1 MADIAQLGIEI
12 DTRKLKSGEKDL
24 AAFAN
29 SAKTATSAVMA
40 LVGAASASQ
49 LIKIADG
56 YAQMEAKV
64 SRYTK
69 SQIEANNV
77 LQQLTG
83 YANKSGSAVSDAVN
97 VFNSLT
103 ASLESVGASK
113 NQILTVTEEINKLG
127 VIGGSSVDD
136 MRNSMRQF
144 GQSMAGGIVRAEEF
158 NSIIENTPEIARAIA
173 AGMGVSIGQL
183 RQDML
188 AGKLTSDAV
197 FKALLSQVGTTNDAF
212 AKMPRSVAQAMGQIS
227 NNFQVVVGELNK
239 TTGATAT
246 LAAGL
251 DSFSSSMLSASNYTD
266 EIITGVELLALAYG
280 SKLAGALANTIAVRL
295 QAAAADARG
304 VASANAL
311 TLANVELANSELV
324 KVQASKAEL
333 LLNQQLLVSQ
343 LQLAQSETTR
353 NAIRRQLAANSA
365 ALVATARLEQTAL
378 AGVAAANEAVTVT
391 SYAATVATR
400 GLNGAMAL
408 LGGPAGVIMLAAGAF
423 MYFSSKSDDAAKSAE
438 DFTNSIN
445 ITKGALNELSTI
457 QQQALEVKLQA
468 NILDLNKAFES
479 QEQEVASLQK
489 ELTNYSYW
497 TDEQKQKSTSY
508 VDLQNRII
516 TATAELER
524 REKEASKT
532 KSTLYGVQQTLNGN
546 VKENYVVM
554 QSMNLI
560 TGIASGIQNV
570 FTGTLNAGNKALATR
585 TEYVT
590 RLNNLTTKAGQAAI
604 MSIDQQIALE
614 KVQGVERARLQAQF
628 EGQQKGLVG
637 AELQTYISKS
647 EELYNIQVKNE
658 EAAKK
663 LTAANKSGASAA
675 KEAAKSAE
683 EYAQF
688 SRELS
693 RLNATEA
700 QQIKNWQDDKLAD
713 LDLYH
718 AQGLVK
724 ASEYEFGKQ
733 AIMAEANKRT
743 EELAKQQRE
752 KAAQAMIS
760 ASSGVDISGGLT
772 SLKSMYD
779 QRLLTEQQYNQ
790 QSAALKEQWKS
801 KYAEVDN
808 WLVNEL
814 ATYKQLLADKTI
826 NEQQY
831 NTASNQLQLQWAQ
844 KRREVLL
851 AQRTSEQTEMQT
863 WLANI
868 KANMTSS
875 TGLMTETFNS
885 FTSNISSGLTNA
897 IIQADSFGDAMRN
910 AAASFAQSMIQAII
924 QVMAQK
930 AVMWA
935 LEKSLGAATNAAY
948 VGMVAGQAGAGVQLA
963 GINAYASTAAI
974 PIVGPAAAPAAMATA
989 IGATAPL
996 ATAAVASAASSIS
1009 GMAHDGISSVP
1020 SEGTWLLNKGERVYT
1035 NDSAKQLD
1043 QMYKNS
1049 QQSSSGNVTVNVSLQ
1064 ETSDTSQQG
1073 TTSQTTGD
1081 DGSVQIN
1088 VFVADIRSEGSMAQ
1102 VLERTYGLSRM
1113 GA

>member
-1 MADIAQLGIEI
+1 MADIARLGIEI
-12 DTRKLKSGEKDL
+12 DTRGLRAGERDL
-24 AAFAN
+24 NRFSS
-29 SAKTATSAVMA
+29 SARTATSAVAA
-40 LVGAASASQ
+40 LIGAASVSQ
-49 LIKIADG
+49 LIRIADG

-83 YANKSGSAVSDAVN
+83 YANKSGSAVNDAVS

-113 NQILTVTEEINKLG
+113 SQILSVTEEINKLG

-136 MRNSMRQF
+136 MRFSMRQF

-173 AGMGVSIGQL
+173 AGMGVSMGQL

-197 FKALLSQVGTTNDAF
+197 FKALLSQVGATNDAF
-212 AKMPRSVAQAMGQIS
+212 AKMPRTVAQAMGQMA
-227 NNFQVVVGELNK
+227 NNFQVVNGELNQ

-246 LAAGL
+246 LVAGL

-266 EIITGVELLALAYG
+266 EIITGVELLALAYS

-324 KVQASKAEL
+324 KVQANKAEL

-378 AGVAAANEAVTVT
+378 AGVAAANEAVTAT

-400 GLNGAMAL
+400 ALNGAMAM
-408 LGGPAGVIMLAAGAF
+408 LGGPAGVIMLVASAF
-423 MYFSSKSDDAAKSAE
+423 VYFTSKTDDAATAAEEFTKSV
-438 DFTNSIN
+438 SI
-445 ITKGALNELSTI
+445 TSDALSNLTTI
-457 QQQALEVKLQA
+457 QRQALEVTLRQNLVKQNEAYIEQA
-468 NILDLNKAFES
+468 KNVS
-479 QEQEVASLQK
+479 SLQK
-489 ELTNYSYW
+489 ELNNYSYW
-497 TDEQKQKSTSY
+497 TDSQKQASTAY
-508 VDLQNRII
+508 LELQDRI
-516 TATAELER
+516 TLATAEMER
-524 REKEASKT
+524 REQEASKT
-532 KSTLYGVQQTLNGN
+532 KSALYGVQQTLNGN
-546 VKENYVVM
+546 VKENYVAM
-554 QSMNLI
+554 QSMNSV
-560 TGIASGIQNV
+560 TSIANGIQSV
-570 FTGTLNAGNKALATR
+570 FTGTLNTGNQALATR
-585 TEYVT
+585 AEYVT

-637 AELQTYISKS
+637 AELQTYISKN
-647 EELYNIQVKNE
+647 EELYIVQLKNE

-663 LTAANKSGASAA
+663 LAAANKLGASAT

-688 SRELS
+688 SQELS

-700 QQIKNWQDDKLAD
+700 QQIQNWQTDQLKQ
-713 LDLYH
+713 LDSYH

-724 ASEYEFGKQ
+724 ESEYQWGKQVITEEANRRLQKLNDDQWSEYLNGSSAALLKLKQQAQTQLTGPKQQIVVSGIDKKLQEQAFANLPTIDAGSQTNEQNQIAQLQTQTQAMNDAYNQRIEDYKLYRASEVENAAYYDSQIAALEKKK
-733 AIMAEANKRT
+733 AENNKN
-743 EELAKQQRE
+743 
-752 KAAQAMIS
+752 AQAAMLNLQLQAGESMATS
-760 ASSGVDISGGLT
+760 AAD
-772 SLKSMYD
+772 SLRKMVG
-779 QRLLTEQQYNQ
+779 E
-790 QSAALKEQWKS
+790 QSAAYQTMFAVQKAFSIQRAILAIKTGIASAWEAGWPNGAI
-801 KYAEVDN
+801 YAAGVVAATGS
-808 WLVNEL
+808 LVS
-814 ATYKQLLADKTI
+814 DI
-826 NEQQY
+826 MSV
-831 NTASNQLQLQWAQ
+831 ASPSFDGGGYTGNGSRTGGLDGKGGFWAMMHPQ
-844 KRREVLL
+844 
-851 AQRTSEQTEMQT
+851 
-863 WLANI
+863 
-868 KANMTSS
+868 
-875 TGLMTETFNS
+875 ETVIDH
-885 FTSNISSGLTNA
+885 TKSSGKGVP
-897 IIQADSFGDAMRN
+897 FG
-910 AAASFAQSMIQAII
+910 
-924 QVMAQK
+924 
-930 AVMWA
+930 
-935 LEKSLGAATNAAY
+935 G
-948 VGMVAGQAGAGVQLA
+948 
-963 GINAYASTAAI
+963 
-974 PIVGPAAAPAAMATA
+974 
-989 IGATAPL
+989 
-996 ATAAVASAASSIS
+996 SS
-1009 GMAHDGISSVP
+1009 
-1020 SEGTWLLNKGERVYT
+1020 
-1035 NDSAKQLD
+1035 
-1043 QMYKNS
+1043 
-1049 QQSSSGNVTVNVSLQ
+1049 NVTVNVSLQ
-1064 ETSDTSQQG
+1064 ETSDTRQQG

-1102 VLERTYGLSRM
+1102 VLERTYGLTRM